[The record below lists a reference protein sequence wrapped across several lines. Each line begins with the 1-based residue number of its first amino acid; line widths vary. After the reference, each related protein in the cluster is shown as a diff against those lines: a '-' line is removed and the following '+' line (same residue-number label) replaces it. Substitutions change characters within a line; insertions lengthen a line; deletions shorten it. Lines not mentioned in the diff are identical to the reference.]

1 MKMNNN
7 KLNIAALLSTLLLG
21 GCGSVLLEPPKSNIP
36 SVFTTKNIK
45 TKESLN
51 LNPNWWLLFEDKNL
65 NSLIDYSL
73 KNNTDLAIAVLN
85 IKNAQSALELTE
97 IDKGAKHDVRAKI
110 GGEKNFNTGE
120 RGESNSISYSFSY
133 ELDLWNALGSAY
145 NAKEWALSAT
155 EQEKE
160 ATKLSLISSV
170 ISLYYQAI
178 FLNETISMAEESVKH
193 SKKLLSITETK
204 FKVGRLSGL
213 ELAQAKTSVIQQ
225 EYYLNEYKQK
235 YFENIN
241 SLKAL
246 LNLNPSEEFPEGIII
261 PKKIPPRVFK
271 NIKSDIPSNILKNR
285 PDVLAAQMRIQEAFY
300 NVKEIEAEFYPK
312 ISLTG
317 SLGNSTA
324 ELLRFI
330 NNPIGT
336 IAANISLPI
345 LDYGKNKENLRIGE
359 NKYNIYA
366 LEYQKTLVKA
376 MGEVENRISFYY
388 YNKDNYEKIAEVYKE
403 KTKIRKIYEV
413 RYNSGVAPLQDLLEA
428 QENERSAYLN
438 KLQHIYNLIT
448 SESQVYQALGG
459 KYDD

>member
-1 MKMNNN
+1 MINN
-7 KLNIAALLSTLLLG
+7 KLTIAKLFSTLLLG

-65 NSLIDYSL
+65 NYLIDYSL

-97 IDKGAKHDVRAKI
+97 IEKGTKHDINARVGAD
-110 GGEKNFNTGE
+110 KNFNTGK

-133 ELDLWNALGSAY
+133 ELDLWNALGSAHS
-145 NAKEWALSAT
+145 AKEWALSAT

-170 ISLYYQAI
+170 IALYYQAI

-246 LNLNPSEEFPEGIII
+246 LNLNPSEEFPEYITI

-271 NIKSDIPSNILKNR
+271 NIKSDIPSKILKNR
-285 PDVLAAQMRIQEAFY
+285 PDVLAAQMRIQESFY
-300 NVKEIEAEFYPK
+300 NVKEIEADFYPK

-336 IAANISLPI
+336 IAANISFPI
-345 LDYGKNKENLRIGE
+345 LDYGRNKENLKIGE
-359 NKYNIYA
+359 NKYNIYT

-388 YNKDNYEKIAEVYKE
+388 YNKDNYEKIDEVYKE